1 MDSRGRDNRK
11 VNVTKQNILRKRR
24 EMARRRRRAIL
35 RLILLIIF
43 VILVLTGIVAV
54 GYGLVTVGSMVNR
67 EYQTM
72 YDGYTTRQQLRRG
85 NVDPKFD
92 GYTNVLIMG
101 IDDGLDSDGGDEKRA
116 DAIMVASLENE
127 TGKLR
132 LIHIPRDTWINEI
145 STGQQMKIKNLYA
158 LGGAP
163 LMVRQINNVLGI
175 SIHQYAVLDM
185 NVFSELID
193 VLGGVDIYVE
203 SDMNYDDQEAGISIH
218 LPMGYQHLDGKQ
230 AQQYLRYRSEDL
242 GDEGRVQRQQ
252 RFCKALYQNLLQV
265 RTVAKLPEIAEICKK
280 RVDYSA
286 EIFDSMHLANV
297 LRRLNSD
304 TPVSVILPGEPAA
317 DDQTIWVMDDLAAAE
332 RMKELFPTEG
342 LDKQ

>member
-1 MDSRGRDNRK
+1 MDK
-11 VNVTKQNILRKRR
+11 KNVTQQNIKYKRKLL
-24 EMARRRRRAIL
+24 AQRRRRARL
-35 RLILLIIF
+35 RLLIVLIF
-43 VILVLTGIVAV
+43 FGVVLTGILFA
-54 GYGLVTVGSMVNR
+54 GYALVSLGSRINQ
-67 EYQTM
+67 EYQAM
-72 YDGYTTRQQLRRG
+72 YDGYSQRQQAKRG
-85 NVDPKFD
+85 QIDPRFD

-218 LPMGYQHLDGKQ
+218 LPKGYQHLDGKQ

-286 EIFDSMHLANV
+286 EIFDSMH
-297 LRRLNSD
+297 R
-304 TPVSVILPGEPAA
+304 I
-317 DDQTIWVMDDLAAAE
+317 
-332 RMKELFPTEG
+332 
-342 LDKQ
+342 

>member
-1 MDSRGRDNRK
+1 
-11 VNVTKQNILRKRR
+11 
-24 EMARRRRRAIL
+24 
-35 RLILLIIF
+35 
-43 VILVLTGIVAV
+43 
-54 GYGLVTVGSMVNR
+54 
-67 EYQTM
+67 
-72 YDGYTTRQQLRRG
+72 
-85 NVDPKFD
+85 
-92 GYTNVLIMG
+92 
-101 IDDGLDSDGGDEKRA
+101 
-116 DAIMVASLENE
+116 
-127 TGKLR
+127 
-132 LIHIPRDTWINEI
+132 
-145 STGQQMKIKNLYA
+145 MKIKNLYA

-218 LPMGYQHLDGKQ
+218 LPKGYQHLDGKQ

>member
-67 EYQTM
+67 EYQAM
-72 YDGYTTRQQLRRG
+72 YDGYTSRQQLRRG
-85 NVDPKFD
+85 SVDPKFD

-101 IDDGLDSDGGDEKRA
+101 IDDGLDNEGGVEKRA
-116 DAIMVASLENE
+116 DAIMVASLEND
-127 TGKLR
+127 TGRLR
-132 LIHIPRDTWINEI
+132 LIHIPRDTWVNV
-145 STGQQMKIKNLYA
+145 TGSDQQTKIKNLYVM
-158 LGGAP
+158 GGAP

-175 SIHQYAVLDM
+175 SIHQYVVLDM
-185 NVFSELID
+185 NVFRELID

-203 SDMNYDDQEAGISIH
+203 SDMNYDDQEAEISIH
-218 LPMGYQHLDGKQ
+218 LPKGYQHLSGTQ
-230 AQQYLRYRSEDL
+230 ALQYLRYRSEDL

-252 RFCKALYQNLLQV
+252 RFSKALYQNLLQV
-265 RTVAKLPEIAEICKK
+265 GTLTKLPAIAEVFKE

-286 EIFDSMHLANV
+286 EIFDSVHLANV
-297 LRRLNSD
+297 LRRLSSD

-317 DDQTIWVMDDLAAAE
+317 DDATIWVMDDAAAAE
-332 RMKELFPTEG
+332 RMKELFPEEA
-342 LDKQ
+342 LEK